1 MTKAIDGVAQ
11 AKVIADRRFSFLAN
25 ARKEAERRGLFDVP
39 VVDCDCHLYETT
51 ALPEIARYI
60 DNPNIRRS
68 FERSSLGMAMHALL
82 PGNLGDRTVSGR
94 IKTEL
99 DMHLPTGQRT
109 DIHPLAAGLL
119 NSMDQ
124 MAIDYSVLFPTP
136 MLTLGT
142 HPQPEF
148 EIELG
153 RAYNHWLV
161 RDVLPA
167 SHRIRTM
174 AYLPL
179 SDPDASVRVI
189 EEFSEKAGV
198 IGFMVTA
205 VRYQPIH
212 QNRFMKVFAAL
223 NERRLPLA
231 FHTGPN
237 WTDRPFEQLNRFM
250 SAHALGFPFY
260 AMIQLTNIVLNGLPE
275 RFPELRFIYMEAG
288 QAWVP
293 FLMARLDNE
302 YRQRS
307 SEAPLLKRLPS
318 DYIRDMYFTTQ
329 PFERPDNAAQVQA
342 MFKLMDAENR
352 LLYSSD
358 YPHQDFDLPA
368 VIWDLPFLSETAKRK
383 ILGGNAISLFNLPAP
398 AATAPRS
405 TSGGHQVEG
414 EPPGSHDAGFR

>member
-1 MTKAIDGVAQ
+1 MKTAMDGVPQ
-11 AKVIADRRFSFLAN
+11 AEVIPDRSFSFLAN
-25 ARKEAERRGLFDVP
+25 ARKEAQRRGLFDVP

-60 DNPNIRRS
+60 DNPNVRRS
-68 FERSSLGMAMHALL
+68 FERSSLAMAMHALV

-99 DMHLPTGQRT
+99 DMHLPIGDLKDVHR
-109 DIHPLAAGLL
+109 LAAGLL

-124 MAIDYSVLFPTP
+124 MAIDYSILFPTP

-148 EIELG
+148 EVELG
-153 RAYNHWLV
+153 RAYDRWLV
-161 RDVLPA
+161 RHVLPA
-167 SHRIRTM
+167 SPRIRTM

-179 SDPDASVRVI
+179 SDPEASVQMI
-189 EEFSEKAGV
+189 EEFAEAPGV
-198 IGFMVTA
+198 LGFMVTA

-223 NERRLPLA
+223 NERRLPVA

-250 SAHALGFPFY
+250 AAHALGFPFY
-260 AMIQLTNIVLNGLPE
+260 AMIQLTNVVVNGLQE
-275 RFPELRFIYMEAG
+275 RFPDVRFVFMEAG

-293 FLMARLDNE
+293 FLIARLDNE
-302 YRQRS
+302 YRLRS

-318 DYIRDMYFTTQ
+318 DYIRDMFFTTQ
-329 PFERPDNAAQVQA
+329 PFERLDNPAHMQAA
-342 MFKLMDAENR
+342 FELMDGENQ

-368 VIWDLPFLSETAKRK
+368 MIWDLPFLTEEAKRK
-383 ILGGNAISLFNLPAP
+383 VLGGNAMRLFNLPAP
-398 AATAPRS
+398 ARRTVQPA
-405 TSGGHQVEG
+405 
-414 EPPGSHDAGFR
+414 

>member
-1 MTKAIDGVAQ
+1 MTRAIDGVPQ
-11 AKVIADRRFSFLAN
+11 ARVIPDRGFSFLAN
-25 ARKEAERRGLFDVP
+25 ARKEAQRRGLFDVP

-60 DNPNIRRS
+60 DNPNIKRS
-68 FERSSLGMAMHALL
+68 FERSSLAMAMHALV
-82 PGNLGDRTVSGR
+82 PGNLGDRTVGGR

-99 DMHLPTGQRT
+99 DMHLPTGDRE
-109 DIHPLAAGLL
+109 DVHPLAAGLL

-124 MAIDYSVLFPTP
+124 MAIDYSILFPTP

-142 HPQPEF
+142 HPQPEY
-148 EIELG
+148 EVELG
-153 RAYNHWLV
+153 RAYNRWLV
-161 RDVLPA
+161 RDVLAA
-167 SHRIRTM
+167 SPRIRTM
-174 AYLPL
+174 AYLPI
-179 SDPDASVRVI
+179 SDPEASVRVI
-189 EEFSEKAGV
+189 EEFAEAPGV
-198 IGFMVTA
+198 LGFMVTA

-250 SAHALGFPFY
+250 AAHALGFPFY
-260 AMIQLTNIVLNGLPE
+260 AMIQLTNVVLNGLPE
-275 RFPELRFIYMEAG
+275 RFPDVRFIYMEAG

-293 FLMARLDNE
+293 FLIARLDNE
-302 YRQRS
+302 YRLRS

-318 DYIRDMYFTTQ
+318 DYIRDMFFTTQ
-329 PFERPDNAAQVQA
+329 PFERLDNPAHIQA
-342 MFKLMDAENR
+342 IFELMDGENQ

-368 VIWDLPFLSETAKRK
+368 MIWDLPFLTEEAKRK
-383 ILGGNAISLFNLPAP
+383 ILGGNAMRLFNLPVP
-398 AATAPRS
+398 ARGTVRTA
-405 TSGGHQVEG
+405 
-414 EPPGSHDAGFR
+414 